1 MKLIRGIHNLSQAP
15 QEGCVLT
22 IGNFDG
28 VHRGHRALLQGLQ
41 EEGRKR
47 NLPVMVMLFE
57 PQPLELFATDKAPA
71 RLTRLREKLRYLAE
85 CGVDYVLCVRFDRR
99 FAALTAQ
106 NFISDLLVKHLRVK
120 FLAVG
125 DDFRFGA
132 GREGDFLLLQKA
144 GMEYG
149 FDITSTQTFCEGGVR
164 ISSTAV
170 RQALADDNLALA
182 ESLLGHP
189 FAISGRVVHGDELG
203 RTIGFPTANVP
214 LRRQVSPVKG
224 VYAVEVL
231 GLGEKPLP
239 GVANIGTRPTV
250 AGIRQQ
256 LEVHLLDVAMDLYG
270 RHIQVV
276 LRKKIRNEQRFAS
289 LDELKAQI
297 ARDELTAREFFGLT
311 KPAYACYVIKPK
323 HGTENLMSDYKS
335 TLNLPETGFPMRGD
349 LAKREPG
356 MLARWTDDDL
366 YGIIRAAKKG
376 KKTFILHDGPPY
388 ANGSIHIGHSVNKIL
403 KDIIVKSKGLSGYDS
418 PYVPGWDCHGL
429 PIELKVEQ
437 EYGKPGEK
445 FTAAEF
451 RAKCR
456 EYAATQV
463 DGQRKDFIRLGVLGD
478 WSHPYLTMD
487 FKTEANIIRALGKII
502 GNGHLHKGAKPVH
515 WCVDCRSALAEAEVE
530 YYDKTSPS
538 IDVAFQAVDQ
548 DALKAKFAVS
558 NVNGP
563 ISLVIWTTTP
573 WTLPANRAISI
584 APDFDY
590 ALVQIDGQAVILA
603 KDLVESVM
611 QRIGVTDY
619 TILGTVKG
627 AELELLRFTHPF
639 MGFDVPAILGDHVTL
654 DAGTGAVH
662 TAPGHG
668 PDDYVIGQKYG
679 LETANPVGPDGTY
692 LPGTYPTLDGVNVF
706 KANDIVVALL
716 QEKGALLHV
725 EKMQHSYPC
734 CWRHKTPIIFR
745 ATPQWFVSMDQKGL
759 RAQSLKEIKG
769 VQWIPDWGQARI
781 ESMVAN
787 RPDWC
792 ISRQRTW
799 GVPMSLFVH
808 KDTEEL
814 HPRTLELMEEVA
826 KRVEVDGIQAW
837 WDLDAKEILGDEA
850 DQYVKVPDTLD
861 VWFDSGSTHSSVVDV
876 RPEFAGHAADMYLE
890 GSDQHRG
897 WFMSSLMIS
906 TAMKGKAPYR
916 QVLTHGFTVDGQGR
930 KMSKSIG
937 NTVSP
942 QDVMNKLGADILRLW
957 VASTDYTGEM
967 AVSDEILKRAA
978 DSYRRIRNTA
988 RFLLAN
994 LNGFDPAKDMVKP
1007 EEMVVLDRW
1016 AVGCAK
1022 AAQEDILKAYEA
1034 YDFHEVV
1041 QRLMRFCS
1049 VEMGSFY
1056 LDIIKDRQYTAK
1068 ADSVARRSCQTAL
1081 YHIAEALVRWM
1092 APILSFTA
1100 DEVWGYLPGER
1111 EKYVFTGEWYEGLF
1125 GLADSEAMNDAFW
1138 DELLKVRGEVN
1149 KVIEQARADKKV
1161 GGSLEAAVTLY
1172 AEPELSAKL
1181 TALGD
1186 ELRFV
1191 LLTSGATVADYNDAP
1206 ADAQQSEVL
1215 KGLKVAL
1222 SKAEGEKCPRCWH
1235 YTQDVGKV
1243 AEHAEICGRCVSNV
1257 AGDGEKRKFA

>member
-1 MKLIRGIHNLSQAP
+1 
-15 QEGCVLT
+15 
-22 IGNFDG
+22 
-28 VHRGHRALLQGLQ
+28 
-41 EEGRKR
+41 
-47 NLPVMVMLFE
+47 
-57 PQPLELFATDKAPA
+57 
-71 RLTRLREKLRYLAE
+71 
-85 CGVDYVLCVRFDRR
+85 
-99 FAALTAQ
+99 
-106 NFISDLLVKHLRVK
+106 
-120 FLAVG
+120 
-125 DDFRFGA
+125 
-132 GREGDFLLLQKA
+132 
-144 GMEYG
+144 
-149 FDITSTQTFCEGGVR
+149 
-164 ISSTAV
+164 
-170 RQALADDNLALA
+170 
-182 ESLLGHP
+182 
-189 FAISGRVVHGDELG
+189 
-203 RTIGFPTANVP
+203 
-214 LRRQVSPVKG
+214 
-224 VYAVEVL
+224 
-231 GLGEKPLP
+231 
-239 GVANIGTRPTV
+239 
-250 AGIRQQ
+250 
-256 LEVHLLDVAMDLYG
+256 
-270 RHIQVV
+270 
-276 LRKKIRNEQRFAS
+276 
-289 LDELKAQI
+289 
-297 ARDELTAREFFGLT
+297 
-311 KPAYACYVIKPK
+311 
-323 HGTENLMSDYKS
+323 MSDYKS

-356 MLARWTDDDL
+356 MLARWNDDDL
-366 YGIIRAAKKG
+366 YGVIRAAKKG

-403 KDIIVKSKGLSGYDS
+403 KDIIVKSKGLTGFDS

-437 EYGKPGEK
+437 EFGKPGEK

-456 EYAATQV
+456 EYAAGQV
-463 DGQRKDFIRLGVLGD
+463 EGQRADFIRLGVLGD
-478 WSHPYLTMD
+478 WSRPYLTMD

-530 YYDKTSPS
+530 YYDKVSPA
-538 IDVAFQAVDQ
+538 IYVAFEAENSEAV
-548 DALKAKFAVS
+548 KAKFGAES
-558 NVNGP
+558 IKGP
-563 ISLVIWTTTP
+563 VSLVIWTTTP
-573 WTLPANRAISI
+573 WTLPANRAITLG
-584 APDFDY
+584 PEFDY
-590 ALVQIDGQAVILA
+590 VMLNFEGKNYIVADGLRNQLIQILTLNNA
-603 KDLVESVM
+603 ESE
-611 QRIGVTDY
+611 GVSPSLKM
-619 TILGTVKG
+619 IKG
-627 AELELLRFTHPF
+627 SELEDLRFKHPF
-639 MGFDVPAILGDHVTL
+639 LDFDVPAILGDHVTL

-662 TAPGHG
+662 TAGGHG
-668 PDDYVIGQKYG
+668 PDDYVISQKYN
-679 LETANPVGPDGTY
+679 LEIANPVGPDGTY

-706 KANDIVVALL
+706 KANDIIVDMLR
-716 QEKGALLHV
+716 ESGALLHF
-725 EKMQHSYPC
+725 EKKPHSYPC
-734 CWRHKTPIIFR
+734 CWRHKSPIIFR

-759 RAQSLKEIKG
+759 RKQSLSEIKG

-814 HPRTLELMEEVA
+814 HPRAIELMEEVA

-837 WDLDAKEILGDEA
+837 WDLDPKEILGDEA

-994 LNGFDPAKDMVKP
+994 LNGFDPVKDMVKP
-1007 EEMVVLDRW
+1007 EDMVVLDRW
-1016 AVGCAK
+1016 AVGCAQ
-1022 AAQEDILKAYEA
+1022 AAQDDILKAYES

-1068 ADSVARRSCQTAL
+1068 ADGLARRSCQTAL

-1092 APILSFTA
+1092 APIMSFTA
-1100 DEVWGYLPGER
+1100 DEIWGYLPGDR
-1111 EKYVFTGEWYEGLF
+1111 EKYVFTGEWYTGLF
-1125 GLADSEAMNDAFW
+1125 GLATTEPMNDAFW

-1149 KVIEQARADKKV
+1149 KVIEQARADKHV

-1172 AEPELSAKL
+1172 AEPELAAKL

-1191 LLTSGATVADYNDAP
+1191 LLTSGAQVADYAQAP
-1206 ADAQQSEVL
+1206 ADAQQSDLL
-1215 KGLKVAL
+1215 KGLKVTL

-1235 YTQDVGKV
+1235 YTTDVGQV
-1243 AEHAEICGRCVSNV
+1243 AEHAEVCGRCVSNI